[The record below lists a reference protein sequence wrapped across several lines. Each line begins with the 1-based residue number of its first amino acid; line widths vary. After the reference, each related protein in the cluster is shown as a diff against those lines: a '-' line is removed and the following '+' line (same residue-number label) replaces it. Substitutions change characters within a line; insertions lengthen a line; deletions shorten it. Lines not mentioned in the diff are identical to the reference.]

1 MGPPGPVI
9 VAVGE
14 DAVLPCRFSPA
25 QSTQDMEVTWYREQ
39 LVPFVHHYKGS
50 RDQNWNQMME
60 YVGRTELWKD
70 GLAKGSVNLKIF
82 DVQLSDRGNYTCFVV
97 NGSDYDEAVVEL
109 KVTVSGSV
117 PLITLERYQDG
128 GIRVSC
134 RSAGWY
140 PRPHVLWRDP
150 HGQHL
155 PSLSESVTQDQSS
168 LFVVESS
175 IILTRGT
182 KQNVSCWVR
191 HVLDGQEQ
199 GSVFYISDP
208 FFHNAQPLIIA
219 LVIVSV
225 AVVALI
231 IFAVYLFKIKGKR
244 EKQIAMRDAALRDR
258 DAAIVW
264 RRYAVP
270 IEEGCAPVKM
280 MLSSFHSCFSLPAF
294 IVYGLVF
301 QVHELHS
308 APLKVMGPP
317 GPVIVAVGED
327 AVLPCR
333 FSPAQST
340 QDMEVTWYREQLAS
354 FVHRYKGGRDQN
366 WNQMLEYVG
375 RTELWKDGLAKGSV
389 NLKIIDVQLSDRGNY
404 TCFVVNG
411 SDYDQAVVELK
422 VTVSGSVP
430 LIALERYQDGG
441 IRVSCRSAGW
451 YPRPQV
457 LWRDPHGQHLP
468 SLSESVTQDQSSLF
482 AVESSIILTRGTKQN
497 VSCWVRHVLDG
508 QERGSEFYISDPFF
522 HNAHPFIIALGI
534 VSVAVVALIIFAVY
548 LFKIKAMRD
557 AALRDRD
564 AEIEAHAVQQMPN
577 QLWSLQQLRGLW
589 RTQCQSAAKRP

>member
-1 MGPPGPVI
+1 
-9 VAVGE
+9 
-14 DAVLPCRFSPA
+14 
-25 QSTQDMEVTWYREQ
+25 
-39 LVPFVHHYKGS
+39 
-50 RDQNWNQMME
+50 
-60 YVGRTELWKD
+60 
-70 GLAKGSVNLKIF
+70 
-82 DVQLSDRGNYTCFVV
+82 
-97 NGSDYDEAVVEL
+97 
-109 KVTVSGSV
+109 
-117 PLITLERYQDG
+117 
-128 GIRVSC
+128 
-134 RSAGWY
+134 
-140 PRPHVLWRDP
+140 
-150 HGQHL
+150 
-155 PSLSESVTQDQSS
+155 
-168 LFVVESS
+168 
-175 IILTRGT
+175 
-182 KQNVSCWVR
+182 
-191 HVLDGQEQ
+191 
-199 GSVFYISDP
+199 
-208 FFHNAQPLIIA
+208 
-219 LVIVSV
+219 
-225 AVVALI
+225 
-231 IFAVYLFKIKGKR
+231 
-244 EKQIAMRDAALRDR
+244 
-258 DAAIVW
+258 
-264 RRYAVP
+264 
-270 IEEGCAPVKM
+270 M

-308 APLKVMGPP
+308 ALLKVMGPP

-366 WNQMLEYVG
+366 WNQMMEYVG

-430 LIALERYQDGG
+430 LVALERYQDGG

-508 QERGSEFYISDPFF
+508 QERGSEFYISGKREKQ
-522 HNAHPFIIALGI
+522 I
-534 VSVAVVALIIFAVY
+534 
-548 LFKIKAMRD
+548 AMRD

-564 AEIEAHAVQQMPN
+564 AAIEKQAEELAWRRYAVPIEEAKVVLDSDTAHRSLVLSDDCKSVRREEKTLKVTDNPRRFLQWRCVLGREGFTSGRCCWEVEVVDGGGWTVGVCREDVNRKGEIILKPEEGFWVVGQWEGRFQALTSPGRTFLSEIQPPKRIRV
-577 QLWSLQQLRGLW
+577 SLCYEEGRVSFFGVDENIPIFTFQETSFEGKPVYPWFWLG
-589 RTQCQSAAKRP
+589 AATWLKVCP